1 MNWNFLKMSVMAL
14 FAVLMFNACEKEEN
28 NPSLPYD
35 NVFGNWEWIQT
46 TNGLTGVKVLADS
59 VDYDQSLLIE
69 KDDKYTWS
77 KNDTVT
83 QTLTFKVIQDTV
95 NTSNDAEYYFQFTN
109 DTLPNQSFYIVNQDT
124 LHLENDCADCDS
136 FIFVRK

>member
-1 MNWNFLKMSVMAL
+1 MNWNFLKMSVMAVCT
-14 FAVLMFNACEKEEN
+14 VLMLNACEKEEN

-35 NVFGNWEWIQT
+35 SVFGSWEWIQT
-46 TNGLTGVKVLADS
+46 TQGLTGVEILADS
-59 VDYDQSLLIE
+59 VDYDQALLIE

-83 QTLTFKVIQDTV
+83 QSLTFKVIQDTV
-95 NTSNDAEYYFQFTN
+95 NTSGDAEYYFQFTN

-124 LHLENDCADCDS
+124 LHLSNDCADCDS